1 MPSVRNSS
9 RQATPVDADSGA
21 SPAEAT
27 APATDLLLRIA
38 LAAGL
43 GWYSCLGYLIAA
55 KQPVSLNVRQIAES
69 DAIVQAFVG
78 VKGGVRVIKVWRG
91 NVDTEQLGVA
101 IPAEV
106 SRPGE
111 FIIPLR
117 RTATGW
123 EITPTR
129 IAEGIRLV
137 YPAIEQSVEKLAELL
152 KHQEDF
158 GI

>member
-9 RQATPVDADSGA
+9 RQSTSVDADSGA

-55 KQPVSLNVRQIAES
+55 EQPVSLNVRQIAES

-78 VKGGVRVIKVWRG
+78 VKGDVRVIKVWRG